1 MNNKK
6 NTLWLT
12 GILIFAMLLSGCGVT
27 AAATTSNPAS
37 SSQATSSTPVA
48 TLPSSQPSGSSSSL
62 LGDYQST
69 LENIYQ
75 QVSPSVVY
83 ILVTLPASTSSSP
96 FGSSGAQQ
104 ASGSGF
110 VWDMN
115 GNIVTN
121 NHVVAGAT
129 QVTVTFMDG
138 TTVPATIVG
147 TDPASDLAVINVKVD
162 QSILHPVQL
171 ADSETLKVG
180 QVVIAIG
187 NPFGLVGTMTSGIVS
202 ALGRFLPTTSGTSS
216 GYTIPDV
223 IQTDAA
229 INPGNS
235 GGVLVDT
242 NGMVV
247 GVTNSIE
254 SSTNSSAGVGFAIPS
269 NIVNKVVPVLI
280 STGSY
285 QHPYLGLSGTDMNP
299 DIAQA
304 MNLPTDTLGALVVT
318 VTANGPAAKAGI
330 QGSTKTATIAGTQ
343 VQVGGDVIIAI
354 NGSPIKS
361 FNDLVD
367 YILVET
373 NVGQTIT
380 MTIIRNGNQMDVQI
394 TLEARPSSS
403 GSTSISGG
411 AFLGITGVTVNAA
424 IDQAMGLP
432 SNVPGVL
439 VESVQSG
446 SPAADAGLQGGTQST
461 TISGQNVT
469 IGGDIIIG
477 YDQLQVTSLADL
489 QSYLSQSQPG
499 QDVVL
504 TIIRNGQETTVHV
517 ILGQSPTSG

>member
-27 AAATTSNPAS
+27 AAATTSNPIT
-37 SSQATSSTPVA
+37 SSQAATPTA
-48 TLPSSQPSGSSSSL
+48 GPTLPSAQPSDPSGL
-62 LGDYQST
+62 LAQYQST

-83 ILVTLPASTSSSP
+83 ILVTLSGSSSSSP
-96 FGSSGAQQ
+96 LGSSTPQQ

-129 QVTVTFMDG
+129 SVTVTFIDG

-147 TDPASDLAVINVKVD
+147 TDPDSDLAVINVKVD
-162 QSILHPVQL
+162 KSILHPVQL
-171 ADSETLKVG
+171 ANSETLKVG

-202 ALGRFLPTTSGTSS
+202 ALGRFLPTTSGSTG

-269 NIVNKVVPVLI
+269 DIVNKVVPVLI
-280 STGSY
+280 STGTY
-285 QHPYLGLSGTDMNP
+285 QHPYLGISGTDMNP
-299 DIAQA
+299 EIAQA

-318 VTANGPAAKAGI
+318 VTPNSPASKAGI
-330 QGSTKTATIAGTQ
+330 QGSTKTVTIAGQQ
-343 VQVGGDVIIAI
+343 VQVGGDVIIDI
-354 NGSPIKS
+354 NGNPIKS

-367 YILVET
+367 YILVQT
-373 NVGQTIT
+373 NVAQTIT
-380 MTIIRNGNQMDVQI
+380 MTIIRNGSQTSVQL

-411 AFLGITGVTVNAA
+411 AFLGITGVTLNAA

-432 SNVPGVL
+432 TNVPGVL
-439 VESVQSG
+439 VEKVQSG
-446 SPAADAGLQGGTQST
+446 SPAADAGLKGGTQTT
-461 TISGQNVT
+461 TIGGQSVT

-477 YDQLQVTSLADL
+477 YDQLQVTSLTDL

-504 TIIRNGQETTVHV
+504 TIVRNGQEMTVDV